1 MAVPIWKDYYVDFG
15 NVTSVDYE
23 IRLTDGSI
31 IFSGRSY
38 RRPDDVSLKVKIN
51 DICADYLKSSNGSGF
66 VTEYGFESN
75 DAAKEFRVF
84 LASGTLVDT
93 VVFINDWSYDMKRF
107 DTGVLSDP
115 INGNFDMRMPLKYSV
130 SRDQTINVELVGTG
144 SWWDEEAGSAGTLT
158 LEDFSIED
166 VDVKIGDFLY
176 RGKTTCHTHA
186 LYYVNAYGGWDFL
199 LLEGRTVETD
209 SYTRH
214 EHKTEYNNT
223 SADDRGT
230 INYLNEVEKSFV
242 LHTGWMKNEEAAK
255 MHHLLGSTN
264 VYLYDITNSVAIPVV
279 ITDNACKYKTFQNE
293 GGKLVEY
300 EINVKVAK
308 EMIRR

>member
-15 NVTSVDYE
+15 QRDYVDYE
-23 IRLTDGSI
+23 IRLTDGTI

-38 RRPDDVSLKVKIN
+38 PRPKDVSLKVKIN
-51 DICADYLKSSNGSGF
+51 DICADYLESMSQKDFTYG
-66 VTEYGFESN
+66 YGFESN
-75 DAAKEFRVF
+75 DIAKVFRVF
-84 LASGTLVDT
+84 LSSGTLIDT
-93 VVFINDWSYDMKRF
+93 VEFINDWSYDRRKF
-107 DTGVLSDP
+107 DSGVLSDP
-115 INGNFDMRMPLKYSV
+115 INGIFDLRMPIKYSV
-130 SRDQTINVELVGTG
+130 SRAQTIKVEVEGNET
-144 SWWDEEAGSAGTLT
+144 WTEEADSAGTLT
-158 LEDFSIED
+158 LEDFVDHEGKVTVGKIE
-166 VDVKIGDFLY
+166 Y
-176 RGKTTCHTHA
+176 EGKNTCHTHA

-199 LLEGRTVETD
+199 LLEGRTIETD

-214 EHKTEYNNT
+214 EHKGEYDNRN
-223 SADDRGT
+223 SSERGT
-230 INYLNEVEKSFV
+230 KNYLNEVAKSFV

-264 VYLYDITNSVAIPVV
+264 VYLLDLVYWGFIPVV

-300 EINVKVAK
+300 EINVKVAQ